1 MKKCSTLFYMV
12 DNRSLISSQ
21 IVNIDAFNEDFDE
34 VLHRFF
40 VNFELTV
47 SPKLV
52 QKTLKRIKGI

>member
-21 IVNIDAFNEDFDE
+21 IVNKDAFNEDFDE
-34 VLHRFF
+34 VLHLFF
-40 VNFELTV
+40 ANFELAV
-47 SPKLV
+47 STELV